1 MRYYI
6 GLIHKETASDFGIS
20 FPDFPGCVSAG
31 TTLDEALAMGRE
43 ALKGHICALT
53 EAHQPIPDPSHA
65 DTVMADEENRGGV
78 AVLVPAPDH
87 AGKTVQVKLVLPEW
101 LLARIDEA
109 APDRSRFLVEA
120 AVERLVRKRT

>member
-6 GLIHKETASDFGIS
+6 GLIHKEAASDFGIS

-31 TTLDEALAMGRE
+31 STLDEALAMGRE
-43 ALKGHICALT
+43 ALKGQIGVLT
-53 EAHQPIPDPSHA
+53 EAARPIPEPSNA
-65 DTVMADEENRGGV
+65 DTVMAIEENRDGV

-101 LLARIDEA
+101 LLARIDETA
-109 APDRSRFLVEA
+109 SDRSRFLVEV
-120 AVERLVRKRT
+120 AVEHLVKKRA